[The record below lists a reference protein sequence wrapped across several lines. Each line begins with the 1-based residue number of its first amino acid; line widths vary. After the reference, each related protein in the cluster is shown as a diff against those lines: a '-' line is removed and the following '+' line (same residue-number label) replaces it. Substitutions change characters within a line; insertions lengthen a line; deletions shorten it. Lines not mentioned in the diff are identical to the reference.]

1 MSQLLRLLVLNC
13 FPFVEEFN
21 IWSVT
26 WEAGSFLNETR
37 ARKSLLR
44 LHPVNTSPKSLPR
57 RGARTQLPVASNPT
71 SYTLLMQEGEKSN
84 TLKSMANL
92 FLKQA
97 KAVRGDSTTSPST
110 SLAATC
116 MASYRSSSCQKSTH
130 VSNLI
135 NF

>member
-1 MSQLLRLLVLNC
+1 MSQLLRLLVFNC

-44 LHPVNTSPKSLPR
+44 LHPVQHKSEIASTQR
-57 RGARTQLPVASNPT
+57 RTQLPVASNPT